1 MAEGNKT
8 SDRLDDRENKTS
20 VHYEDPFATPADKR
34 EPARRLRGRLAA
46 PVTVWTSGSS
56 DARVGLT
63 VSSLL
68 VAEGKPSL
76 VIGLIAETTDLFA
89 AILETGAFV
98 VHVLDASHRVLA
110 DRFAGL
116 RPSPG
121 GLFQDLDA
129 EDSDWGPVLSEFG
142 NRACCRFT
150 DEIETGYQRLVRG
163 SIERIDLAELDSPL
177 TYYRG
182 RYRTLGPDERRTGA
196 GGRDEGS
203 V

>member
-1 MAEGNKT
+1 MADGNKEQEKA
-8 SDRLDDRENKTS
+8 DRLDDPPEQS

-34 EPARRLRGRLAA
+34 VPARRLRGRLAA

-56 DARVGLT
+56 DARTGLT

-76 VIGLIAETTDLFA
+76 VVGLIAETTDLFGT
-89 AILETGAFV
+89 IQETGAFV
-98 VHVLDASHRVLA
+98 VHILAASDRVLA

-129 EDSDWGPVLSEFG
+129 KDSQWGPVLPAFS
-142 NRACCRFT
+142 NRACCKFV

-163 SIERIDLAELDSPL
+163 SIERIDLEELDRPL
-177 TYYRG
+177 VYYRG
-182 RYRTLGPDERRTGA
+182 RYRTLGPDERTTGA
-196 GGRDEGS
+196 GGS
-203 V
+203 